1 MTLNGLFNLTHSYTN
16 LKCGSRLECQ
26 GALGMESRAITDGQI
41 SASTIW
47 SSRHFPSNA
56 RLHNQASANSS
67 GAWEPS
73 KKNANQ
79 WLQID
84 LVTQLSVTRVAT
96 QGRPDGPH
104 WVTKYHLQYSNNG
117 STFQFHREQ
126 GKHFSKVSHWAD
138 IWTCSLFNTMPCW
151 PQTWSITYVCCLKE
165 LSGNTDGTTV
175 VSHDLI
181 PPIMARYI
189 RFRPLAWHL
198 QIAMRVELYGCQG
211 ILESLKAVILC
222 NSA

>member
-1 MTLNGLFNLTHSYTN
+1 
-16 LKCGSRLECQ
+16 
-26 GALGMESRAITDGQI
+26 MESRAITDGQI

-47 SSRHFPSNA
+47 SSYHVASNA

-96 QGRPDGPH
+96 QGREDRFH

-117 STFQFHREQ
+117 STFQFRREQ
-126 GKHFSKVSHWAD
+126 GKHFSKVSHWAN
-138 IWTCSLFNTMPCW
+138 IWTCSLFNTKPCW

-165 LSGNTDGTTV
+165 LSGNTDSTTV
-175 VSHDLI
+175 VSHDIYSTNHGALHSFPTI
-181 PPIMARYI
+181 GLALADSHESGAVWLPRY
-189 RFRPLAWHL
+189 FR
-198 QIAMRVELYGCQG
+198 IFKGRNIV
-211 ILESLKAVILC
+211 
-222 NSA
+222 

>member
-1 MTLNGLFNLTHSYTN
+1 
-16 LKCGSRLECQ
+16 
-26 GALGMESRAITDGQI
+26 MESRAITDGQI

-96 QGRPDGPH
+96 QGREDRFH

-117 STFQFHREQ
+117 STFQFRREQ
-126 GKHFSKVSHWAD
+126 GKHFSKVSHWAN
-138 IWTCSLFNTMPCW
+138 IWTCSLFNTKPCW

-165 LSGNTDGTTV
+165 LSGNTDSTTV
-175 VSHDLI
+175 VSHDIYSTNHGALHSFPTI
-181 PPIMARYI
+181 GLALADSHESGAVWLPRY
-189 RFRPLAWHL
+189 FR
-198 QIAMRVELYGCQG
+198 IFKGRNIV
-211 ILESLKAVILC
+211 
-222 NSA
+222 

>member
-1 MTLNGLFNLTHSYTN
+1 
-16 LKCGSRLECQ
+16 
-26 GALGMESRAITDGQI
+26 MESRAITDGQI

-96 QGRPDGPH
+96 QGREDRFH

-117 STFQFHREQ
+117 STFQFRREQ

-138 IWTCSLFNTMPCW
+138 IWTCSLFNTKPCW

-165 LSGNTDGTTV
+165 LSGNTDSTTV
-175 VSHDLI
+175 VSHDIYSTNHGALHSFPTI
-181 PPIMARYI
+181 GLALADSHESGAVWLPRY
-189 RFRPLAWHL
+189 FR
-198 QIAMRVELYGCQG
+198 IFKGRNIV
-211 ILESLKAVILC
+211 
-222 NSA
+222 